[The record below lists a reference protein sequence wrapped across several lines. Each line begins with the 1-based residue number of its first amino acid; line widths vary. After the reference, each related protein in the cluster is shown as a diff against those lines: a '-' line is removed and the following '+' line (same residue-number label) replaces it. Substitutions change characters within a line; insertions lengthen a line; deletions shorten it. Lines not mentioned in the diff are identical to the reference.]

1 MTRDDTLTAKLGLPD
16 IPSLDRS
23 LKPALRAMI
32 DGKAKPPG
40 SLGRIEDLAL
50 RLGLIQG
57 RLDPLADRATI
68 LLFAG
73 DHGLTED
80 GVSSYPAA
88 VTLAMVQTIVAGR
101 GPVNAFARAVGAE
114 LRVIDA
120 GVAAELALHPL
131 LIPAKIRPGTRN
143 AAREPAMEPDEAA
156 QALRTGCRIAV
167 EAISDGANCLA
178 LGEMGIGNTAS
189 AALLM
194 HRLGPADLDL
204 CIGAGAGQDEAG
216 MARKTAVLQ
225 RAAAR
230 TQATAPLEVLAEF
243 GGFEIAMMAGA
254 IIGGA
259 SRRRPVIV
267 DGFIATAAA
276 LVAAR
281 LAPHSLEC
289 CIFAHRSAEA
299 GHARLLALLDAEP
312 LLDLSLRLG
321 EGSGAALA
329 IPLVRAAARLLTD
342 VADLADVLAA
352 AR

>member
-1 MTRDDTLTAKLGLPD
+1 MLDLPN
-16 IPSLDRS
+16 IPAPDLALSS
-23 LKPALRAMI
+23 SLRARI

-40 SLGRIEDLAL
+40 SLGQIEDLAV

-57 RLDPLADRATI
+57 RLDPVADRATI

-73 DHGLTED
+73 DHGLTEE
-80 GVSSYPAA
+80 GVSSYPVA
-88 VTLAMVQTIVAGR
+88 VTRAMVETILAGR
-101 GPVNAFARAVGAE
+101 STVNAFAVAVGAE

-120 GVAAELALHPL
+120 GVAAEMAPHPG
-131 LIPAKIRPGTRN
+131 LIAAKIRPGTGN
-143 AAREPAMEPDEAA
+143 AAREPAMTPEEAT
-156 QALRTGCRIAV
+156 QALHEGCRLAV
-167 EAISDGANCLA
+167 EAVTDGADCLA

-204 CIGAGAGQDEAG
+204 CIGTGAGQDEAG
-216 MARKTAVLQ
+216 MARKRSALR

-230 TQATAPLEVLAEF
+230 SNAAAPLQVLAEF

-259 SRRRPVIV
+259 ARQRPVIV
-267 DGFIATAAA
+267 DGFIASAAA

-281 LAPHSLEC
+281 LAPASLDS

-299 GHARLLALLDAEP
+299 GHTRLLALLHAAP

>member
-1 MTRDDTLTAKLGLPD
+1 MQPDLDLPT
-16 IPSLDRS
+16 IPALDRS
-23 LKPALRAMI
+23 LESALRARI

-50 RLGLIQG
+50 RLGLIQA
-57 RLDPLADRATI
+57 RLDPVADRATI

-73 DHGLTED
+73 DHGLTEE
-80 GVSSYPAA
+80 GVSSYPAS
-88 VTLAMVQTIVAGR
+88 VTRAMVATILAGR
-101 GPVNAFARAVGAE
+101 STLNAFARAVGAE
-114 LRVIDA
+114 LRVVDA
-120 GVAAELALHPL
+120 GVAAELAPHPL

-143 AAREPAMEPDEAA
+143 AAREPAMSVDEAMA
-156 QALRTGCRIAV
+156 AIRTGVRVTIEAV
-167 EAISDGANCLA
+167 ADGADCLA

-204 CIGAGAGQDEAG
+204 CIGAGAGHDEAG
-216 MARKTAVLQ
+216 MARKRGAIH
-225 RAAAR
+225 RAAVRSGA
-230 TQATAPLEVLAEF
+230 AESLEVLAEF

-254 IIGGA
+254 ILGGA
-259 SRRRPVIV
+259 SQRRPVVV

-276 LVAAR
+276 LVVAR
-281 LAPHSLEC
+281 LAPESLGY

-299 GHARLLALLDAEP
+299 GHDRLLKLLGAEP

-352 AR
+352 TG

>member
-1 MTRDDTLTAKLGLPD
+1 MLDLPD
-16 IPSLDRS
+16 IPVPNLA
-23 LKPALRAMI
+23 LAPALRARI

-40 SLGRIEDLAL
+40 SLGRIEDLAV

-57 RLDPLADRATI
+57 RTDPVAERATI

-73 DHGLTED
+73 DHGMTED
-80 GVSSYPAA
+80 GVSSYPSA
-88 VTLAMVQTIVAGR
+88 VTLAMVQTILAGR
-101 GPVNAFARAVGAE
+101 GTVNAFARAVGAE
-114 LRVIDA
+114 LRVVDA
-120 GVAAELALHPL
+120 GVAAELAPHPM
-131 LIPAKIRPGTRN
+131 LIQAKIRPGTRN
-143 AAREPAMEPDEAA
+143 AVREPAMTQDEAV
-156 QALRTGCRIAV
+156 QALRMGCRVAVDAIA
-167 EAISDGANCLA
+167 DGADCLA
-178 LGEMGIGNTAS
+178 MGEMGIGNTAS

-204 CIGAGAGQDEAG
+204 CIGAGAGHDDAG
-216 MARKTAVLQ
+216 MARKRAALH

-230 TQATAPLEVLAEF
+230 SDAHAPLDVLSQF

-254 IIGGA
+254 IIGAA
-259 SRRRPVIV
+259 SRRTPMIV

-281 LAPHSLEC
+281 LAPASLDC
-289 CIFAHRSAEA
+289 CIYAHRSAEA
-299 GHARLLALLDAEP
+299 GHARLLALLGAEP

-329 IPLVRAAARLLTD
+329 IPLIRAAARLLTD

>member
-1 MTRDDTLTAKLGLPD
+1 MLPMLD
-16 IPSLDRS
+16 LPHIPATSLR
-23 LKPALRAMI
+23 LAPALRARI

-40 SLGRIEDLAL
+40 SLGRIEDLAV

-57 RLDPLADRATI
+57 RLDPVAERATI

-80 GVSSYPAA
+80 GVSSYPSA
-88 VTLAMVQTIVAGR
+88 VTLAMVQTILAGR
-101 GPVNAFARAVGAE
+101 GTVNAFARAVGAE
-114 LRVIDA
+114 LRVVDA
-120 GVAAELALHPL
+120 GVAAEVAPHPL
-131 LIPAKIRPGTRN
+131 LIPAKVRPGTRN
-143 AAREPAMEPDEAA
+143 AAREPAMTRNEAA
-156 QALRTGCRIAV
+156 QALRAGCRVAV
-167 EAISDGANCLA
+167 EAIADGADCLA

-194 HRLGPADLDL
+194 HRLGPADLNL
-204 CIGAGAGQDEAG
+204 CIGAGAGQDGAG
-216 MARKTAVLQ
+216 MARKRAALH

-230 TQATAPLEVLAEF
+230 TDASTPLDVLAEF

-259 SRRRPVIV
+259 SRQRPVIV

-276 LVAAR
+276 LVATKI
-281 LAPHSLEC
+281 APASLDA

-299 GHARLLALLDAEP
+299 GHARLLALLGAEP

-321 EGSGAALA
+321 EGSGATLA